1 MALVCPFHTYV
12 PTNHNYN
19 VDMLNMAEALERLHL
34 LTDDVQD
41 TLEHDEDNPHSIP
54 HQLTDVLQELSHLG
68 EEIQSHKDL
77 QDARWK
83 LVESLTFEG
92 DLRV

>member
-1 MALVCPFHTYV
+1 MALVCPFHIYV
-12 PTNHNYN
+12 PTHHNYN

-41 TLEHDEDNPHSIP
+41 TLEHDPHSIP
-54 HQLTDVLQELSHLG
+54 HQMTDVLQELSHLG
-68 EEIQSHKDL
+68 EEIRSHKDL